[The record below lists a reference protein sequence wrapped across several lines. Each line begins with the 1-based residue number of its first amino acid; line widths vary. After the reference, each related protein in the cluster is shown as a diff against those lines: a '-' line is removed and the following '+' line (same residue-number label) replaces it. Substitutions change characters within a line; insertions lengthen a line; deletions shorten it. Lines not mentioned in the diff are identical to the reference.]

1 MGGLT
6 VPVITLGDWT
16 LWTITKDGEP
26 IKLHITNKEPDDNIL
41 LFLDVK
47 TNRDGKVIYY
57 NISVVVEKQNFDD
70 LGYYREFIEKLQE
83 ASDFAQEVYKYAV
96 ENGFWDL

>member
-16 LWTITKDGEP
+16 LWTITNDGEP

-47 TNRDGKVIYY
+47 TNRDGKVIYN

-96 ENGFWDL
+96 DNGFWDL

>member
-6 VPVITLGDWT
+6 VPVTSLGDWT
-16 LWTITKDGEP
+16 LWTITNEGEHT
-26 IKLHITNKEPDDNIL
+26 KLHITNKDTKDNIL
-41 LFLDVK
+41 LYLDVE
-47 TNRDGKVIYY
+47 TNRDGKVIYN

-70 LGYYREFIEKLQE
+70 LGYYREFIEKLQD